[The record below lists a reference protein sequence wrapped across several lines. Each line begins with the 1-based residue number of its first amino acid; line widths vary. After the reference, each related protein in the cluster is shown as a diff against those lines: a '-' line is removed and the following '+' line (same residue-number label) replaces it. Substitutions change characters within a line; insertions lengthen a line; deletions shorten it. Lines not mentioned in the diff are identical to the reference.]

1 MVEAAGS
8 SEPLSPPLDFS
19 TPRPPSTKIP
29 AARLPPERGR
39 PTRDRSPWKRTPPL
53 SAKEP
58 DASRSVHAEPR
69 VRGPS
74 WVGAPRTPEKGSP
87 DMGHPP
93 PPPPRA
99 GCPAIPGATVPR
111 TRGKEP
117 AGTRDRS
124 GGGPSTPTAKESQI
138 RAPTASRTPLARPP
152 GPAPHRAPAAAAAA
166 ASPTATL
173 AARSG
178 SRHLGAHVTWPDG
191 TNAAPRG
198 RGVQSKSPRRG
209 ETRKRE
215 WAPVPALTLTQQ
227 AESKDIPQGRG
238 RATSILS
245 PEQSLSG
252 LPPRTSGNG
261 LCRSRPEL
269 EGAQV
274 LSSG

>member
-1 MVEAAGS
+1 MGWCSQDPGKGV
-8 SEPLSPPLDFS
+8 
-19 TPRPPSTKIP
+19 
-29 AARLPPERGR
+29 ARYG
-39 PTRDRSPWKRTPPL
+39 TPPAPTTTRWL
-53 SAKEP
+53 PSDP
-58 DASRSVHAEPR
+58 RSH
-69 VRGPS
+69 GPQN
-74 WVGAPRTPEKGSP
+74 P
-87 DMGHPP
+87 
-93 PPPPRA
+93 
-99 GCPAIPGATVPR
+99 
-111 TRGKEP
+111 GKEP
-117 AGTRDRS
+117 AGTRNRS
-124 GGGPSTPTAKESQI
+124 GGGPSTPTANESQI
-138 RAPTASRTPLARPP
+138 LAPTASRTPLARPP

-166 ASPTATL
+166 ASQTATL

-198 RGVQSKSPRRG
+198 GGVQSKSPRRG
-209 ETRKRE
+209 ETWKRE

-238 RATSILS
+238 RTTSILS